1 MKRLCAFFLM
11 FSLCLLQA
19 FAESDNQFCLVTN
32 ASQLHVGDEVVI
44 VSRDYCAAISKYEA
58 SPYIKSCHVDVLQN
72 GVAVEVNNDSVA
84 VFVMEKSGSSWSF
97 NNEEKGWL
105 WASSRVSYELSF
117 SSDKPK
123 AKSNLAEVMVN
134 ADGNAIIEF
143 GVKNYKY
150 LKYNP
155 KGKFGCY
162 MYDDSQEHVQI
173 YRRVRRMASLT
184 LSEEADNTPA
194 LKEASGCLVES
205 VCLERTFVADGGFY
219 SLCLPFSLNYDDL
232 SQSLPGVAVMR
243 LARALS
249 KEAGKVEFSFS
260 RVREIIAGEPYIIKV
275 EGGDIIDPVFF
286 NREIEASEPKVV
298 TVSVNDNSYDFKGTF
313 SPKNLPANGITRFIS
328 SDGTRLVTPNGEGSL
343 KAMRAYFV
351 LPDVKFSTGLAGS
364 AAQKVYSVS
373 VETSIDA
380 PTVTVKPTDAYDL
393 SGRKTSSRSKGI
405 IIVDGKKIL
414 NKQ

>member
-32 ASQLHVGDEVVI
+32 VSQLHVGDEVVI

-72 GVAVEVNNDSVA
+72 GAAVEVNNDSVA

-97 NNEEKGWL
+97 KNEEKGWL

-150 LKYNP
+150 LKYNL

-162 MYDDSQEHVQI
+162 LYDDSQEHVQI
-173 YRRVRRMASLT
+173 YRRVRHMASLT
-184 LSEEADNTPA
+184 LSEDADNMQA
-194 LKEASGCLVES
+194 MKEAYGCQVES

-219 SLCLPFSLNYDDL
+219 SLCLPFSLNSDEL
-232 SQSLPGVAVMR
+232 RQWLPGVAVMR
-243 LARALS
+243 LMRAIS
-249 KEAGKVEFSFS
+249 KEADKVEFSFS
-260 RVREIIAGEPYIIKV
+260 RVREIIAGKPYLIKV
-275 EGGDIIDPVFF
+275 EGDDITDPVFF
-286 NREIEASEPKVV
+286 NREIEVAEPAVLKVY
-298 TVSVNDNSYDFKGTF
+298 VNDDCYSFKGTF
-313 SPKNLPANGITRFIS
+313 SPVLLKANGITRFVS
-328 SDGTRLVTPNGEGSL
+328 SDGTRLVTPNSEGSL

-351 LPDVKFSTGLAGS
+351 LPDVKPSTGLAGA
-364 AAQKVYSVS
+364 AAQNVYSVNVELS
-373 VETSIDA
+373 VDA
-380 PTVTVKPTDAYDL
+380 PTVTVKPTDVYDL
-393 SGRKTSSRSKGI
+393 SGRKTSLHSKGI
-405 IIVDGKKIL
+405 VIMDGKKIL
-414 NKQ
+414 KKQ

>member
-44 VSRDYCAAISKYEA
+44 VSRNHCAAISKYEA
-58 SPYIKSCHVDVLQN
+58 STYIKSCHVDVLQN
-72 GVAVEVNNDSVA
+72 GAAVEVNNDSVA

-97 NNEEKGWL
+97 KNEEKGWL
-105 WASSRVSYELSF
+105 WASARVSYELSF

-123 AKSNLAEVMVN
+123 AKSNMAEVMVT

-173 YRRVRRMASLT
+173 FRRVRRMASLT

-243 LARALS
+243 LARVLS
-249 KEAGKVEFSFS
+249 KEADKVEFSFS
-260 RVREIIAGEPYIIKV
+260 RVREIIAGEPYLIKV
-275 EGGDIIDPVFF
+275 EGDDITDPVFL
-286 NREIEASEPKVV
+286 NCEIEAAEPKVV

-313 SPKNLPANGITRFIS
+313 SPKNLPANGITRFVS

-380 PTVTVKPTDAYDL
+380 PTVTVKPTDVYDL
-393 SGRKTSSRSKGI
+393 SGRKTSLRSKGI

>member
-1 MKRLCAFFLM
+1 MKRLYAFFLM

-19 FAESDNQFCLVTN
+19 FAESDNRFCLVTN

-44 VSRDYCAAISKYEA
+44 VSRNHCAAISKYEA

-72 GVAVEVNNDSVA
+72 GAAVEVNNDSVA

-97 NNEEKGWL
+97 KNEDKGWL
-105 WASSRVSYELSF
+105 WASARVSYELSF
-117 SSDKPK
+117 SSNKPK
-123 AKSNLAEVMVN
+123 AKSNMAEIMVN

-143 GVKNYKY
+143 GVKTYKY

-219 SLCLPFSLNYDDL
+219 SLCLPFSLNSDDL
-232 SQSLPGVAVMR
+232 SRSLPCVAVMR

-249 KEAGKVEFSFS
+249 KEADKVEFSFS

-275 EGGDIIDPVFF
+275 EDGDIIDPVFF
-286 NREIEASEPKVV
+286 NREIETAEPKVV

-313 SPKNLPANGITRFIS
+313 SPKNLPANGITRFVS

-380 PTVTVKPTDAYDL
+380 PTITSDSTVAYDL
-393 SGRKTSSRSKGI
+393 SGRKTSLRSKGI
-405 IIVDGKKIL
+405 IIVDGKKVL

>member
-1 MKRLCAFFLM
+1 MKRLYAFFLM

-44 VSRDYCAAISKYEA
+44 VSRNHCAAISKYEA
-58 SPYIKSCHVDVLQN
+58 SPYIKSCHVDVLLN
-72 GVAVEVNNDSVA
+72 GAAVGVNNDSVA

-97 NNEEKGWL
+97 KNEEKGWL

-123 AKSNLAEVMVN
+123 AKSNMAEVMVN

-219 SLCLPFSLNYDDL
+219 SLCLPFSLNSDDL
-232 SQSLPGVAVMR
+232 SRSLPGVAVMR

-249 KEAGKVEFSFS
+249 KEADKVEFSFS

-275 EGGDIIDPVFF
+275 EGGDIMDPVFL
-286 NREIEASEPKVV
+286 NREIEAAEPKVV

-328 SDGTRLVTPNGEGSL
+328 SDGTRLVTPNSEGSL

-364 AAQKVYSVS
+364 AAQNVYSVS

-380 PTVTVKPTDAYDL
+380 PTITSDSTVAYDL
-393 SGRKTSSRSKGI
+393 SGRKTSLRSKGI

>member
-1 MKRLCAFFLM
+1 MKRLYAFFLM
-11 FSLCLLQA
+11 FSLCFLHA
-19 FAESDNQFCLVTN
+19 FAESDNQFSLVTSV
-32 ASQLHVGDEVVI
+32 SQLHVGDEVVI
-44 VSRDYCAAISKYEA
+44 VSRNHCAAISKYEA
-58 SPYIKSCHVDVLQN
+58 SPYIKSCHIDVLQN
-72 GVAVEVNNDSVA
+72 GAAVEVNNDSVA

-97 NNEEKGWL
+97 KNEVKGWL
-105 WASSRVSYELSF
+105 WASARVSYELSF

-123 AKSNLAEVMVN
+123 AKSNMAEIMVN

-184 LSEEADNTPA
+184 LSEDADNTPA

-219 SLCLPFSLNYDDL
+219 SLCLPFSLNSDAL

-243 LARALS
+243 LMRAIS
-249 KEAGKVEFSFS
+249 KEADKVEFSFS
-260 RVREIIAGEPYIIKV
+260 RVREIIAGEPYLIKV
-275 EGGDIIDPVFF
+275 EGDDITDPVFL
-286 NREIEASEPKVV
+286 NCEIEAAEPKVV
-298 TVSVNDNSYDFKGTF
+298 TVSVNDDSYDFKGTF
-313 SPKNLPANGITRFIS
+313 SPKTLPANGITRFIS

-373 VETSIDA
+373 VETSIGA
-380 PTVTVKPTDAYDL
+380 PTITSDPTVAYDL

>member
-1 MKRLCAFFLM
+1 MKRLYALFLM

-19 FAESDNQFCLVTN
+19 FAESDNQFCLVTSV
-32 ASQLHVGDEVVI
+32 SQLHVGDEVVI
-44 VSRDYCAAISKYEA
+44 VSRNHCAAISKYEA
-58 SPYIKSCHVDVLQN
+58 SPYIKSCHIDVLQN
-72 GVAVEVNNDSVA
+72 GAAVEVNNDSVA

-97 NNEEKGWL
+97 KNEEKGWL
-105 WASSRVSYELSF
+105 WASTRVSYELSF
-117 SSDKPK
+117 CSDKPN
-123 AKSNLAEVMVN
+123 AKSNMAEIMVN

-219 SLCLPFSLNYDDL
+219 SLCLPFSLNYDAL

-243 LARALS
+243 LVRAIS
-249 KEAGKVEFSFS
+249 KEADKVEFSFS
-260 RVREIIAGEPYIIKV
+260 RVREIIAGEPYLIKV
-275 EGGDIIDPVFF
+275 EGDDITDPVFL
-286 NREIEASEPKVV
+286 NCEIEAAEPKVV
-298 TVSVNDNSYDFKGTF
+298 TVSVNDDSYDFKGTF
-313 SPKNLPANGITRFIS
+313 SPKTLPANGITRFVS
-328 SDGTRLVTPNGEGSL
+328 SDGTRLVTPNGEGCL

-364 AAQKVYSVS
+364 AAQNVYSVS

-380 PTVTVKPTDAYDL
+380 PTITSKPTVAYDL
-393 SGRKTSSRSKGI
+393 SGRKATSRSKGI

>member
-1 MKRLCAFFLM
+1 MKRLYALFLM
-11 FSLCLLQA
+11 FSLCFLHA

-32 ASQLHVGDEVVI
+32 VSQLHVGDEVVI
-44 VSRDYCAAISKYEA
+44 VSRNHCAAISKYEA
-58 SPYIKSCHVDVLQN
+58 SSYIKSCHVDVLQN
-72 GVAVEVNNDSVA
+72 GAAVEVNNDSVA

-97 NNEEKGWL
+97 KNEEKGWL
-105 WASSRVSYELSF
+105 WASARVSYELSF
-117 SSDKPK
+117 SSDNPK
-123 AKSNLAEVMVN
+123 AKSNMAEIMVN

-162 MYDDSQEHVQI
+162 MYDDSQEHIQI
-173 YRRVRRMASLT
+173 YRRVRRMASLP

-219 SLCLPFSLNYDDL
+219 SLCLPFSLNSDAL

-243 LARALS
+243 LMRAIS
-249 KEAGKVEFSFS
+249 KEADKVEFSFS

-286 NREIEASEPKVV
+286 NREIEAAEPKVV
-298 TVSVNDNSYDFKGTF
+298 TVSVNDDSYDFKGTF
-313 SPKNLPANGITRFIS
+313 SPKTLPANGITRFIS
-328 SDGTRLVTPNGEGSL
+328 SDGTRLVTPNGEGCL

-380 PTVTVKPTDAYDL
+380 PTITSDPTVAYDL

>member
-1 MKRLCAFFLM
+1 MKRLYAFFLM

-19 FAESDNQFCLVTN
+19 FAESSNQFCLVTN

-44 VSRDYCAAISKYEA
+44 VSRNHCAAISKYEA

-72 GVAVEVNNDSVA
+72 GAAVEVNNDSVA

-97 NNEEKGWL
+97 KNEEKGWL

-117 SSDKPK
+117 SSDNPK
-123 AKSNLAEVMVN
+123 AKSNKAEVMVN

-143 GVKNYKY
+143 GVKTYKY

-184 LSEEADNTPA
+184 LSEDADNTPA

-219 SLCLPFSLNYDDL
+219 SLCLPFSLNSDDL
-232 SQSLPGVAVMR
+232 SRSLPGVAVMR

-249 KEAGKVEFSFS
+249 KEADKVEFSFS

-286 NREIEASEPKVV
+286 NREIEAAEPKVV

-328 SDGTRLVTPNGEGSL
+328 SDGTRLVTPNSEGSL

>member
-1 MKRLCAFFLM
+1 MKRLYAFFLM

-19 FAESDNQFCLVTN
+19 FAESDNQFCLVTSV
-32 ASQLHVGDEVVI
+32 SQLHVGDEVVI
-44 VSRDYCAAISKYEA
+44 VSRNHGAAISKYEA

-72 GVAVEVNNDSVA
+72 GAAVEVNNDSVA
-84 VFVMEKSGSSWSF
+84 VFVMEKNGSSWSF
-97 NNEEKGWL
+97 KNEDKGWL

-123 AKSNLAEVMVN
+123 AKSNMAEVMVN

-184 LSEEADNTPA
+184 LSEDADNMPT

-219 SLCLPFSLNYDDL
+219 SLCLPFSLNSDEL
-232 SQSLPGVAVMR
+232 RESLPGVAVMR
-243 LARALS
+243 LVRVIS
-249 KEAGKVEFSFS
+249 KESDKVEFSFS

-275 EGGDIIDPVFF
+275 EGDDITDPVFL
-286 NREIEASEPKVV
+286 NREIEAAEPKVV
-298 TVSVNDNSYDFKGTF
+298 TVSVNDDSYDFKGIF
-313 SPKNLPANGITRFIS
+313 SPKTLPANGITRFVS
-328 SDGTRLVTPNGEGSL
+328 SDGTRLVTPNREGSL

-364 AAQKVYSVS
+364 AAQNVYSVS

-380 PTVTVKPTDAYDL
+380 PTITSKPTVAYDL

>member
-1 MKRLCAFFLM
+1 M
-11 FSLCLLQA
+11 FSLCFLHA

-32 ASQLHVGDEVVI
+32 VSQLHVGDEVVI

-58 SPYIKSCHVDVLQN
+58 SSYIKSCHVDVLQN
-72 GVAVEVNNDSVA
+72 GAAVEVNNDSVA
-84 VFVMEKSGSSWSF
+84 VFVMEKSGSLWSF
-97 NNEEKGWL
+97 KNEEKGWL
-105 WASSRVSYELSF
+105 WASARVSYELSF
-117 SSDKPK
+117 NSDKPK

-232 SQSLPGVAVMR
+232 SRSLPGVAVMR

-249 KEAGKVEFSFS
+249 KEADKVEFSFS

-286 NREIEASEPKVV
+286 NREIEAAEPKVV
-298 TVSVNDNSYDFKGTF
+298 TVSVNDDSYDFKGTL
-313 SPKNLPANGITRFIS
+313 SPKTLPANGITRFIS

-380 PTVTVKPTDAYDL
+380 PAITSDPTVAYDL

>member
-1 MKRLCAFFLM
+1 MKRLYALFLM

-19 FAESDNQFCLVTN
+19 FAESDNQFSLVTSV
-32 ASQLHVGDEVVI
+32 SQLHVGDEVVI
-44 VSRDYCAAISKYEA
+44 VSRNHCAAISKYEA
-58 SPYIKSCHVDVLQN
+58 SSYIKSCHVDVLQN
-72 GVAVEVNNDSVA
+72 GAAVEVNNDSVA
-84 VFVMEKSGSSWSF
+84 VFVMEKSGSLWSF
-97 NNEEKGWL
+97 KNEEKGWL

-117 SSDKPK
+117 SSDKPN
-123 AKSNLAEVMVN
+123 AKSNMAEIMVN

-143 GVKNYKY
+143 GVKIYKY

-162 MYDDSQEHVQI
+162 MYDDSQEHIQI

-184 LSEEADNTPA
+184 LSEDADNTPA

-232 SQSLPGVAVMR
+232 SRSLPGVAVMR

-249 KEAGKVEFSFS
+249 KEADKVEFSFS

-286 NREIEASEPKVV
+286 NREIEAAEPKVV
-298 TVSVNDNSYDFKGTF
+298 TVSVNDDSYDFKGTF
-313 SPKNLPANGITRFIS
+313 SPKTLPANGITRFIS

-351 LPDVKFSTGLAGS
+351 LPDVKISTGLAGS

-380 PTVTVKPTDAYDL
+380 PTVTVKPTDVYDL
-393 SGRKTSSRSKGI
+393 SGRKTSLRSKGI

>member
-1 MKRLCAFFLM
+1 MKRLYAFFLM

-19 FAESDNQFCLVTN
+19 FAESDNQFCLVTSV
-32 ASQLHVGDEVVI
+32 SQLHVGDEVVI
-44 VSRDYCAAISKYEA
+44 VSRNHCASISKYEA

-72 GVAVEVNNDSVA
+72 GAAVEVNNDSVA
-84 VFVMEKSGSSWSF
+84 VFVMEKNGSSWSF
-97 NNEEKGWL
+97 KNEDKGWL

-123 AKSNLAEVMVN
+123 AKSNMAEVMVN

-184 LSEEADNTPA
+184 LSEDADNMPT

-219 SLCLPFSLNYDDL
+219 SLCLPFCLNSDEL
-232 SQSLPGVAVMR
+232 RESLPGVAVMR
-243 LARALS
+243 LVRAIS
-249 KEAGKVEFSFS
+249 KETDKVEFSFS

-275 EGGDIIDPVFF
+275 EGDDITDPVFL
-286 NREIEASEPKVV
+286 NREIEATEPKVV
-298 TVSVNDNSYDFKGTF
+298 TVSVNDDSYDFKGIF
-313 SPKNLPANGITRFIS
+313 SPKTLPANGITRFVS
-328 SDGTRLVTPNGEGSL
+328 SDGTRLVTPNSEGSL

-351 LPDVKFSTGLAGS
+351 LPDVKPSTGLAGS
-364 AAQKVYSVS
+364 AAQNVYSVS

-380 PTVTVKPTDAYDL
+380 PTITSNPTVAYDL
-393 SGRKTSSRSKGI
+393 SGRKTSLRSKGI

>member
-19 FAESDNQFCLVTN
+19 FAESDNQFCLVTSV
-32 ASQLHVGDEVVI
+32 SQLHVGDEVVI
-44 VSRDYCAAISKYEA
+44 VSRNHCAAISKYEA

-72 GVAVEVNNDSVA
+72 GAAVEVNNDSVA

-97 NNEEKGWL
+97 KNEDKGWL
-105 WASSRVSYELSF
+105 WASARVSYELSF

-143 GVKNYKY
+143 GVKTYKY

-219 SLCLPFSLNYDDL
+219 SLCLPFSLNSDDL
-232 SQSLPGVAVMR
+232 SRSLPGVAVMR

-249 KEAGKVEFSFS
+249 KEADKVEFSFS

-275 EGGDIIDPVFF
+275 EDGDIIDPVFF
-286 NREIEASEPKVV
+286 NREIEAAEPKVV

-313 SPKNLPANGITRFIS
+313 SPKNLPANGITRFVS

-364 AAQKVYSVS
+364 AAQNVYSVS

-380 PTVTVKPTDAYDL
+380 PTITSDSIVAYDL
-393 SGRKTSSRSKGI
+393 SGRKTSLRSKGI

>member
-162 MYDDSQEHVQI
+162 LYDDSQEHVQI

-184 LSEEADNTPA
+184 LSEDADNTPA

-205 VCLERTFVADGGFY
+205 VRLERTFVADGGFY
-219 SLCLPFSLNYDDL
+219 SLCLPFSLNSDDL

-243 LARALS
+243 LVRAIS
-249 KEAGKVEFSFS
+249 KESDKVEFSFS

-275 EGGDIIDPVFF
+275 EGGDIIDPVFL
-286 NREIEASEPKVV
+286 NREIEAAEPKVV
-298 TVSVNDNSYDFKGTF
+298 TVNVNDNSYDFKGTF
-313 SPKNLPANGITRFIS
+313 SPKTLPANGITRFIS

-364 AAQKVYSVS
+364 AAQNVYSVS

-380 PTVTVKPTDAYDL
+380 PTITSNPTVAYDL
-393 SGRKTSSRSKGI
+393 SGRKTSLRSKGI

>member
-1 MKRLCAFFLM
+1 MKRLYAFFLM

-44 VSRDYCAAISKYEA
+44 VSRNHCAAISKYEA

-72 GVAVEVNNDSVA
+72 GAAVEVNNDSVA

-97 NNEEKGWL
+97 KNEDKGWL
-105 WASSRVSYELSF
+105 WASARVSYELSF

-123 AKSNLAEVMVN
+123 AKSNMAEIMVN

-219 SLCLPFSLNYDDL
+219 SLCLPFSLNSDDL

>member
-1 MKRLCAFFLM
+1 MKRLYALFLM

-44 VSRDYCAAISKYEA
+44 VSRNHCAAISKYEA

-72 GVAVEVNNDSVA
+72 GAAVEVNNDSVA

-97 NNEEKGWL
+97 KNEEKGWL

-123 AKSNLAEVMVN
+123 AKSNMAEVMVT

-143 GVKNYKY
+143 GVKIYKY

-162 MYDDSQEHVQI
+162 LYDDSQEHVQI

-184 LSEEADNTPA
+184 LSEETDNTPA

-219 SLCLPFSLNYDDL
+219 SLCLPFSLNSDAL

-243 LARALS
+243 LVRAIS
-249 KEAGKVEFSFS
+249 KEADKVEFSFS

-275 EGGDIIDPVFF
+275 EGGDIIDPVFS
-286 NREIEASEPKVV
+286 NREIEAAEPKVV

-313 SPKNLPANGITRFIS
+313 SPKTLPANGITRFIS

-364 AAQKVYSVS
+364 AAQNVYSVS

-380 PTVTVKPTDAYDL
+380 PTVTVKPTVAYDL
-393 SGRKTSSRSKGI
+393 SGRKTSLRSKGI

>member
-1 MKRLCAFFLM
+1 MKRLYALFLM

-19 FAESDNQFCLVTN
+19 FAESDNQFSLVTN
-32 ASQLHVGDEVVI
+32 VSQLHVGDEVVI
-44 VSRDYCAAISKYEA
+44 VSRNHCAAISKYEA
-58 SPYIKSCHVDVLQN
+58 SSYIKSCHVDVLQN
-72 GVAVEVNNDSVA
+72 GAAVEVNNDSVA

-97 NNEEKGWL
+97 KNEEKGWL

-123 AKSNLAEVMVN
+123 AKSNMAEIMVN

-162 MYDDSQEHVQI
+162 LYDDSQEHIQI
-173 YRRVRRMASLT
+173 FRRVRRMASLT

-219 SLCLPFSLNYDDL
+219 SLCLPFSINSDDL
-232 SQSLPGVAVMR
+232 SRSLPGVAVMR
-243 LARALS
+243 LARAIS
-249 KEAGKVEFSFS
+249 KEADKVEFSFS

-275 EGGDIIDPVFF
+275 EGGDIIDPVFL
-286 NREIEASEPKVV
+286 NREIEAAEPKVV
-298 TVSVNDNSYDFKGTF
+298 TVSVNDDSYDFKGTF
-313 SPKNLPANGITRFIS
+313 SPKTLPANGITRFIS

-380 PTVTVKPTDAYDL
+380 PTVTVKPTDVYDL
-393 SGRKTSSRSKGI
+393 SGRKTSLRSKGI

>member
-1 MKRLCAFFLM
+1 MKRLYALFLM

-32 ASQLHVGDEVVI
+32 VSQLHVGDEVVI
-44 VSRDYCAAISKYEA
+44 VSRNHCAAISKYEA
-58 SPYIKSCHVDVLQN
+58 SSYIKSCHVDVLQN
-72 GVAVEVNNDSVA
+72 GAAVEVNNDSVA
-84 VFVMEKSGSSWSF
+84 VFVMEKSGSLWSF
-97 NNEEKGWL
+97 KNEEKGWL

-117 SSDKPK
+117 SSDKPN
-123 AKSNLAEVMVN
+123 AKSNMAEIMVN

-162 MYDDSQEHVQI
+162 LYDDSQEHVQI

-219 SLCLPFSLNYDDL
+219 SLCLPFCLNYDDL
-232 SQSLPGVAVMR
+232 SQSLPGVAFMR
-243 LARALS
+243 LARAIS
-249 KEAGKVEFSFS
+249 KEADKVEFSFS

-275 EGGDIIDPVFF
+275 EGGDIIDPVFL
-286 NREIEASEPKVV
+286 NREIEAAEPKVV
-298 TVSVNDNSYDFKGTF
+298 TVSVNDDSYDFKGTF
-313 SPKNLPANGITRFIS
+313 SPKTLPANGITRFIS

-380 PTVTVKPTDAYDL
+380 PTVTVKPTDVYDL
-393 SGRKTSSRSKGI
+393 SGRKTSLRSKGI

>member
-1 MKRLCAFFLM
+1 MKRLYALFLM
-11 FSLCLLQA
+11 FSLFLLQA
-19 FAESDNQFCLVTN
+19 FAESDNQFCLVTSV
-32 ASQLHVGDEVVI
+32 SQLHVGDEVVI

-72 GVAVEVNNDSVA
+72 NDSVA
-84 VFVMEKSGSSWSF
+84 VFVMEKSGTSWSF
-97 NNEEKGWL
+97 KNEEKGWL
-105 WASSRVSYELSF
+105 WASARVSYELSF

-123 AKSNLAEVMVN
+123 AKSNMAEVMVN

-143 GVKNYKY
+143 GVKTYKY

-173 YRRVRRMASLT
+173 YRRVRHMASLT
-184 LSEEADNTPA
+184 LSEDADNMQA
-194 LKEASGCLVES
+194 MKEAYGCQVES

-219 SLCLPFSLNYDDL
+219 SLCLPFSLNSDEL
-232 SQSLPGVAVMR
+232 RQWLPGVAVMR
-243 LARALS
+243 LMRAIS
-249 KEAGKVEFSFS
+249 KEADKVEFSFS

-286 NREIEASEPKVV
+286 NREIEAAEPKVV
-298 TVSVNDNSYDFKGTF
+298 IVSVNDNSYDFKGTF

-364 AAQKVYSVS
+364 AAQNVYSVS

-380 PTVTVKPTDAYDL
+380 PTITSNPTVAYDL
-393 SGRKTSSRSKGI
+393 SGRKTSLRSKGI

>member
-1 MKRLCAFFLM
+1 M

-44 VSRDYCAAISKYEA
+44 VSRNHCAAISKYEA

-72 GVAVEVNNDSVA
+72 GAAVEVNNDSVA

-97 NNEEKGWL
+97 KNEDKGWL
-105 WASSRVSYELSF
+105 WASARVSYELSF

-123 AKSNLAEVMVN
+123 AKSNMAEIMVN

>member
-1 MKRLCAFFLM
+1 MKRLYAFFLM

-19 FAESDNQFCLVTN
+19 FAESDNQFCLVTSV
-32 ASQLHVGDEVVI
+32 SQLHVGDEVVI

-72 GVAVEVNNDSVA
+72 GAVVEVNNDSVA

-97 NNEEKGWL
+97 KNEEKGWL

-117 SSDKPK
+117 SSDNPK
-123 AKSNLAEVMVN
+123 AKSNMAEVMVN

-162 MYDDSQEHVQI
+162 LYDDSQEHIQI

-184 LSEEADNTPA
+184 LSEDADNTPA

-243 LARALS
+243 LARAIS
-249 KEAGKVEFSFS
+249 KEADKVEFSFS
-260 RVREIIAGEPYIIKV
+260 RVREIIAGEPYLIKV

-286 NREIEASEPKVV
+286 NREIEAAEPKVV
-298 TVSVNDNSYDFKGTF
+298 TVSVNDDSYDFKGTF
-313 SPKNLPANGITRFIS
+313 SPKTLPANGITRFVS
-328 SDGTRLVTPNGEGSL
+328 SDGTRLVTPNGEGQL

-373 VETSIDA
+373 VETSIGA
-380 PTVTVKPTDAYDL
+380 PTITSDPTVAYDL

>member
-1 MKRLCAFFLM
+1 M
-11 FSLCLLQA
+11 FSLCFLHA
-19 FAESDNQFCLVTN
+19 FAESDNQFSLVTSV
-32 ASQLHVGDEVVI
+32 SQLHVGDEVVI
-44 VSRDYCAAISKYEA
+44 VSRNHCAAISKYEA

-72 GVAVEVNNDSVA
+72 GAAVEVNNDSVA
-84 VFVMEKSGSSWSF
+84 VFVVEQGGSSWSF
-97 NNEEKGWL
+97 KNEEKGWL
-105 WASSRVSYELSF
+105 WASTRVSYELSF

-123 AKSNLAEVMVN
+123 AKSNMAEVMVN

-150 LKYNP
+150 LKYNL

-162 MYDDSQEHVQI
+162 LYDDSQEHVQI

-184 LSEEADNTPA
+184 LSEDADNMPT

-219 SLCLPFSLNYDDL
+219 SLCLPFSLNSDDL
-232 SQSLPGVAVMR
+232 RESLPGVAVMR
-243 LARALS
+243 LVRVIS
-249 KEAGKVEFSFS
+249 KESDKVEFSFS

-275 EGGDIIDPVFF
+275 EGGDIIDPVFL
-286 NREIEASEPKVV
+286 NREIEAAEPKVV
-298 TVSVNDNSYDFKGTF
+298 TVSVNDDSYDFKGIF
-313 SPKNLPANGITRFIS
+313 SPKTLPANGITRFVS
-328 SDGTRLVTPNGEGSL
+328 SDGTRLVTPNREGSL

-351 LPDVKFSTGLAGS
+351 LPDVNFSTGLAGS
-364 AAQKVYSVS
+364 AAQNVYSVS

-380 PTVTVKPTDAYDL
+380 PTITSKPTVAYDL
-393 SGRKTSSRSKGI
+393 SGRKATSRSKGI

>member
-1 MKRLCAFFLM
+1 MKRLYALFLM
-11 FSLCLLQA
+11 FSLCFLHA

-44 VSRDYCAAISKYEA
+44 VSRNHCAAISKYEA
-58 SPYIKSCHVDVLQN
+58 SSYIKSCHVDVLQN
-72 GVAVEVNNDSVA
+72 GAAVEVNNDSVA
-84 VFVMEKSGSSWSF
+84 VFVMEKSGSLWSF
-97 NNEEKGWL
+97 KNEEKGWL
-105 WASSRVSYELSF
+105 WASARVSYELSF

-123 AKSNLAEVMVN
+123 AKSNMAEIMVN

-162 MYDDSQEHVQI
+162 LYDDSQEHIQI

-184 LSEEADNTPA
+184 LSEDADNTPA

-232 SQSLPGVAVMR
+232 SRSLPGVAVMR

-249 KEAGKVEFSFS
+249 KEADKVEFSFS

-286 NREIEASEPKVV
+286 NREIEAAEPKVV
-298 TVSVNDNSYDFKGTF
+298 TVSVNDDSYDFKGTF
-313 SPKNLPANGITRFIS
+313 SPKTLPANGITRFIS

-380 PTVTVKPTDAYDL
+380 PTITSNPTVAYDL

>member
-1 MKRLCAFFLM
+1 MKRLYAFFLM

-19 FAESDNQFCLVTN
+19 FAESSNQFCLVTN

-44 VSRDYCAAISKYEA
+44 VSRNHCAAISKYEA

-72 GVAVEVNNDSVA
+72 GAAVEVNNDSVA

-97 NNEEKGWL
+97 KNEEKGWL

-117 SSDKPK
+117 CSDNSK
-123 AKSNLAEVMVN
+123 AKSNKAEVMVN

-143 GVKNYKY
+143 GVKTYKY

-173 YRRVRRMASLT
+173 YRRVRRMALLT

-219 SLCLPFSLNYDDL
+219 SLCLPFSLNSDAL
-232 SQSLPGVAVMR
+232 SRSLPGVAVMR
-243 LARALS
+243 LMRAIS
-249 KEAGKVEFSFS
+249 KEADKVEFSFS

-286 NREIEASEPKVV
+286 NREIEAAEPKVV

-313 SPKNLPANGITRFIS
+313 SPKTLPANGITRFIS

-364 AAQKVYSVS
+364 AAQNVYSVS

-380 PTVTVKPTDAYDL
+380 PTITSDSTVAYDL
-393 SGRKTSSRSKGI
+393 SGRKTSLRSKGI

>member
-1 MKRLCAFFLM
+1 MKRLYAFFLM
-11 FSLCLLQA
+11 FSLCFLHA
-19 FAESDNQFCLVTN
+19 FAESDNQFSLVTSV
-32 ASQLHVGDEVVI
+32 SQLHVGDEVVI
-44 VSRDYCAAISKYEA
+44 VSRNHCAAISKYEA

-72 GVAVEVNNDSVA
+72 GAAVEVNNDSVA

-97 NNEEKGWL
+97 KNEVKGWL
-105 WASSRVSYELSF
+105 WASTRVSYELSF

-123 AKSNLAEVMVN
+123 AKSNMAEIMVN

-219 SLCLPFSLNYDDL
+219 SLCLPFSLNYDAL

-243 LARALS
+243 LARAIS
-249 KEAGKVEFSFS
+249 KETDKVEFSFS
-260 RVREIIAGEPYIIKV
+260 RVREIIAGEPYLIKV
-275 EGGDIIDPVFF
+275 EGDDITDPVFL
-286 NREIEASEPKVV
+286 NCEIEAAEPKVV
-298 TVSVNDNSYDFKGTF
+298 TVSVNDDSYDFKGTF
-313 SPKNLPANGITRFIS
+313 SPKTLPANGITRFIS
-328 SDGTRLVTPNGEGSL
+328 SDGTRLVTPNSEGSL

-373 VETSIDA
+373 VETSIGA
-380 PTVTVKPTDAYDL
+380 PTITSDPTVAYDL

>member
-1 MKRLCAFFLM
+1 MKRLYAFFLM

-44 VSRDYCAAISKYEA
+44 VSRNHCIAISKYEA

-72 GVAVEVNNDSVA
+72 GAAVEVNNDSVA

-97 NNEEKGWL
+97 KNEDKGWL
-105 WASSRVSYELSF
+105 WASARVSYELSF
-117 SSDKPK
+117 SSDNPK
-123 AKSNLAEVMVN
+123 AKSNKAEVMVN

-143 GVKNYKY
+143 GVKTYKY

-162 MYDDSQEHVQI
+162 LYDDSQEHVQI

-205 VCLERTFVADGGFY
+205 VCLKRTFVADGGFY
-219 SLCLPFSLNYDDL
+219 SLCLPFSLNSDDL

-243 LARALS
+243 LMRALS
-249 KEAGKVEFSFS
+249 KEADKVEFSFS

-286 NREIEASEPKVV
+286 NREIEAAEPKVV

-351 LPDVKFSTGLAGS
+351 LPDVKFSTGFAGS
-364 AAQKVYSVS
+364 AAQNVYSVS

-380 PTVTVKPTDAYDL
+380 PTITSDSTVAYDL

-405 IIVDGKKIL
+405 IIVDGKKVL

>member
-1 MKRLCAFFLM
+1 MKRLCALFLM

-44 VSRDYCAAISKYEA
+44 VSRNHCAAISKYEA

-72 GVAVEVNNDSVA
+72 GAVVEVNNDSVA

-97 NNEEKGWL
+97 KNEEKGWL

-117 SSDKPK
+117 SSDNPK
-123 AKSNLAEVMVN
+123 AKSNMAEVMVN

-162 MYDDSQEHVQI
+162 LYDDSQEHIQI

-184 LSEEADNTPA
+184 LSEDADNTPA

-243 LARALS
+243 LARAIS
-249 KEAGKVEFSFS
+249 KEADKVEFSFS

-286 NREIEASEPKVV
+286 NREIEAAEPKVV
-298 TVSVNDNSYDFKGTF
+298 TVSVNDDSYDFKGTF
-313 SPKNLPANGITRFIS
+313 SPKTLPANGITRFVS
-328 SDGTRLVTPNGEGSL
+328 SDGTRLVTPNGEGQL

-373 VETSIDA
+373 VETSIGA
-380 PTVTVKPTDAYDL
+380 PTITSDPTVAYDL

>member
-1 MKRLCAFFLM
+1 MKRLYAFFLM

-19 FAESDNQFCLVTN
+19 FAESDNRFCLVTSV
-32 ASQLHVGDEVVI
+32 SQLHVGDEVVI
-44 VSRDYCAAISKYEA
+44 VSRNHCAAISKYEA

-72 GVAVEVNNDSVA
+72 GAAVEVNNDSVA

-105 WASSRVSYELSF
+105 WASARVSYELSF

-123 AKSNLAEVMVN
+123 AKSNMAEVMVN

-143 GVKNYKY
+143 GVKTYKY

-173 YRRVRRMASLT
+173 YRRVRHMASLT
-184 LSEEADNTPA
+184 LSEDADNMQA
-194 LKEASGCLVES
+194 MKEAYGCQVES

-219 SLCLPFSLNYDDL
+219 SLCLPFSLNSDEL
-232 SQSLPGVAVMR
+232 RQWLPGVAVMR
-243 LARALS
+243 LMRAIS
-249 KEAGKVEFSFS
+249 KEADKVEFSFS

-286 NREIEASEPKVV
+286 NREIEAAEPKVV
-298 TVSVNDNSYDFKGTF
+298 IVSVNDNSYDFKGTF

-364 AAQKVYSVS
+364 AAQNVYSVS

-380 PTVTVKPTDAYDL
+380 PTITSNPTVAYDL
-393 SGRKTSSRSKGI
+393 SGRKTSLRSKGI

>member
-1 MKRLCAFFLM
+1 MKRLYALFLM
-11 FSLCLLQA
+11 FSLCFLHA

-32 ASQLHVGDEVVI
+32 VSQLHVGDEVVI
-44 VSRDYCAAISKYEA
+44 VSRNHCAAISKYEA
-58 SPYIKSCHVDVLQN
+58 SSYIKSCHVDVLQN
-72 GVAVEVNNDSVA
+72 GAAVEVNNDSVA

-97 NNEEKGWL
+97 KNEEKGWL
-105 WASSRVSYELSF
+105 WASARVSYELSF
-117 SSDKPK
+117 SSDNPK
-123 AKSNLAEVMVN
+123 AKSNMAEIMVN

-162 MYDDSQEHVQI
+162 MYDDSQEHIQI

-219 SLCLPFSLNYDDL
+219 SLCLPFSLNSDAL

-243 LARALS
+243 LMRAIS
-249 KEAGKVEFSFS
+249 KEADKVEFSFS

-286 NREIEASEPKVV
+286 NREIEAAEPKVV
-298 TVSVNDNSYDFKGTF
+298 TVSVNDDSYDFKGTF
-313 SPKNLPANGITRFIS
+313 SPKTLPANGITRFIS
-328 SDGTRLVTPNGEGSL
+328 SDGTRLVTPNGEGCL

-380 PTVTVKPTDAYDL
+380 PTITSDPTVAYDL

>member
-1 MKRLCAFFLM
+1 MKRLYAFFLM

-19 FAESDNQFCLVTN
+19 FAESSNQFCLVTN

-44 VSRDYCAAISKYEA
+44 VSRNHCAAISKYEA

-72 GVAVEVNNDSVA
+72 GAAVEVNNDSVA

-97 NNEEKGWL
+97 KNEEKGWL

-117 SSDKPK
+117 SSDNSK
-123 AKSNLAEVMVN
+123 AKSNKAEVMVN

-143 GVKNYKY
+143 GVKTYKY

-173 YRRVRRMASLT
+173 YRRVRRMALLT

-219 SLCLPFSLNYDDL
+219 SLCLPFSLNSDAL
-232 SQSLPGVAVMR
+232 SRSLPGVAVMR
-243 LARALS
+243 LMRAIS
-249 KEAGKVEFSFS
+249 KEADKVEFSFS

-286 NREIEASEPKVV
+286 NREIEAAEPKVV

-313 SPKNLPANGITRFIS
+313 SPKTLPANGITRFIS

-351 LPDVKFSTGLAGS
+351 LPDVNFSTGLAGS
-364 AAQKVYSVS
+364 AAQNVYSVS

-380 PTVTVKPTDAYDL
+380 PTITSDSTVAYDL
-393 SGRKTSSRSKGI
+393 SGRKTSLRSKGI

>member
-1 MKRLCAFFLM
+1 MKRLYALFLM

-32 ASQLHVGDEVVI
+32 VSQLHVGDEVVI
-44 VSRDYCAAISKYEA
+44 VSRNHCAAISKYEA
-58 SPYIKSCHVDVLQN
+58 SSYIKSCHVDVLQN
-72 GVAVEVNNDSVA
+72 GAAVEVNNDSVA

-97 NNEEKGWL
+97 KNEEKGWL

-123 AKSNLAEVMVN
+123 AKSNMAEIMVN

-173 YRRVRRMASLT
+173 YRRVRRIASLT
-184 LSEEADNTPA
+184 LSEEADNTLA

-243 LARALS
+243 LVRAIS
-249 KEAGKVEFSFS
+249 KESDKVEFSFS

-286 NREIEASEPKVV
+286 NREIEAAEPKVV
-298 TVSVNDNSYDFKGTF
+298 TVSVNDDSYDFKGTF
-313 SPKNLPANGITRFIS
+313 YPKTLPANGITRFIS

-380 PTVTVKPTDAYDL
+380 PAITSDPTVAYDL

>member
-1 MKRLCAFFLM
+1 MKRLYALFLM

-19 FAESDNQFCLVTN
+19 FAESDNQFSLVTSV
-32 ASQLHVGDEVVI
+32 SQLHVGDEVVI
-44 VSRDYCAAISKYEA
+44 VSRNHCAAISKYEA
-58 SPYIKSCHVDVLQN
+58 SSYIKSCHVDVLQN
-72 GVAVEVNNDSVA
+72 GAAVEVNNDSVA

-97 NNEEKGWL
+97 KNEEKGWL

-117 SSDKPK
+117 SSDKPN
-123 AKSNLAEVMVN
+123 AKSNMAEIMVN

-162 MYDDSQEHVQI
+162 MYDDSQEHIQI

-184 LSEEADNTPA
+184 LSEDADNTPA

-232 SQSLPGVAVMR
+232 SRSLPGVAVMR

-249 KEAGKVEFSFS
+249 KEADKVEFSFS

-286 NREIEASEPKVV
+286 NREIEAAEPKVV
-298 TVSVNDNSYDFKGTF
+298 TVSVNDDSYDFKGTF
-313 SPKNLPANGITRFIS
+313 SPKTLPANGITRFIS

-380 PTVTVKPTDAYDL
+380 PTITSDPTVAYDL

>member
-1 MKRLCAFFLM
+1 MKRLYALFLM

-32 ASQLHVGDEVVI
+32 VSQLHVGDEVVI
-44 VSRDYCAAISKYEA
+44 VSRNHCAAISKYEA
-58 SPYIKSCHVDVLQN
+58 SSYIKSCHVDVLQN
-72 GVAVEVNNDSVA
+72 GAAVEVNNDSVA
-84 VFVMEKSGSSWSF
+84 VFVMEKSGSLWSF
-97 NNEEKGWL
+97 KNEEKGWL
-105 WASSRVSYELSF
+105 WASARVSYELSF

-173 YRRVRRMASLT
+173 FRRVRRMASLT
-184 LSEEADNTPA
+184 LSEEADNTLA

-232 SQSLPGVAVMR
+232 SRSLPGVAVMR
-243 LARALS
+243 LARAIS
-249 KEAGKVEFSFS
+249 KEADKVEFSFS

-275 EGGDIIDPVFF
+275 EGGDIIDPVFL
-286 NREIEASEPKVV
+286 NREIEAAEPKVV
-298 TVSVNDNSYDFKGTF
+298 TVSVNDDSYDFKGTF
-313 SPKNLPANGITRFIS
+313 SPKTLPANGITRFIS

-380 PTVTVKPTDAYDL
+380 PTVTVKPTDVYDL
-393 SGRKTSSRSKGI
+393 SGRKTSLRSKGI

>member
-1 MKRLCAFFLM
+1 MKRLYAFFLM

-19 FAESDNQFCLVTN
+19 FAESSNQFCLVTN

-72 GVAVEVNNDSVA
+72 GAAVDVNNDSVA

-97 NNEEKGWL
+97 KNEDKGWL
-105 WASSRVSYELSF
+105 WASARVSYELSF

-123 AKSNLAEVMVN
+123 AKSNMAEVMVT

-219 SLCLPFSLNYDDL
+219 SLCLPFSLNSDDL
-232 SQSLPGVAVMR
+232 SRSLPGVAVMR

-249 KEAGKVEFSFS
+249 KEADKVEFSFS

-275 EGGDIIDPVFF
+275 EGGDIIDPVFL
-286 NREIEASEPKVV
+286 NREIEAAEPKVV

-313 SPKNLPANGITRFIS
+313 FRKKN
-328 SDGTRLVTPNGEGSL
+328 D
-343 KAMRAYFV
+343 
-351 LPDVKFSTGLAGS
+351 
-364 AAQKVYSVS
+364 
-373 VETSIDA
+373 
-380 PTVTVKPTDAYDL
+380 
-393 SGRKTSSRSKGI
+393 
-405 IIVDGKKIL
+405 
-414 NKQ
+414 

>member
-11 FSLCLLQA
+11 FSLCFLHA

-32 ASQLHVGDEVVI
+32 VSQLHVGDEVVI

-58 SPYIKSCHVDVLQN
+58 SSYIKSCHVDVLQN
-72 GVAVEVNNDSVA
+72 GAAVEVNNDSVA
-84 VFVMEKSGSSWSF
+84 VFVMEKSGSLWSF
-97 NNEEKGWL
+97 KNEEKGWL
-105 WASSRVSYELSF
+105 WASARVSYELSF
-117 SSDKPK
+117 NSDKPK

-232 SQSLPGVAVMR
+232 SRSLPGVAVMR

-249 KEAGKVEFSFS
+249 KEADKVEFSFS

-286 NREIEASEPKVV
+286 NREIEAAEPKVV
-298 TVSVNDNSYDFKGTF
+298 TVSVNDDSYDFKGTL
-313 SPKNLPANGITRFIS
+313 SPKTLPANGITRFIS

-380 PTVTVKPTDAYDL
+380 PAITSDPTVAYDL

>member
-1 MKRLCAFFLM
+1 MKRLYAFFLM
-11 FSLCLLQA
+11 FSLCFLHA
-19 FAESDNQFCLVTN
+19 FAESDNQFCLVTSV
-32 ASQLHVGDEVVI
+32 SQLHVGDEVVI
-44 VSRDYCAAISKYEA
+44 VSRNHCAAISKYEA
-58 SPYIKSCHVDVLQN
+58 SSYIKSCHVDVLQN
-72 GVAVEVNNDSVA
+72 GAAVEVNNDSVA
-84 VFVMEKSGSSWSF
+84 VFVMEKSGSLWSF
-97 NNEEKGWL
+97 KNEEKGWL

-117 SSDKPK
+117 SSDKPN
-123 AKSNLAEVMVN
+123 AKSNMAEIMVN

-173 YRRVRRMASLT
+173 FRRVRRMASLT

-232 SQSLPGVAVMR
+232 SRSLPGVAVMR
-243 LARALS
+243 LMRAIS
-249 KEAGKVEFSFS
+249 KESDKVEFSFS

-286 NREIEASEPKVV
+286 NREIEAAEPKVV
-298 TVSVNDNSYDFKGTF
+298 TVSVNDDSYDFKGTF
-313 SPKNLPANGITRFIS
+313 SPKTLPANGITRFIS

-380 PTVTVKPTDAYDL
+380 PTITSDPTVAYDL

>member
-1 MKRLCAFFLM
+1 MKRLYALFLM
-11 FSLCLLQA
+11 FSLCLLHA
-19 FAESDNQFCLVTN
+19 FAESDNQFCLVTSV
-32 ASQLHVGDEVVI
+32 SQLHVGDEVVI
-44 VSRDYCAAISKYEA
+44 VSRNHCAAISKYEA
-58 SPYIKSCHVDVLQN
+58 SSYIKSCHVDVLQN
-72 GVAVEVNNDSVA
+72 GAAVEVNNDSVA
-84 VFVMEKSGSSWSF
+84 VFVMEKSGSLWSF
-97 NNEEKGWL
+97 KNEEKGWL

-117 SSDKPK
+117 SSDKPN
-123 AKSNLAEVMVN
+123 AKSNMAEIMVN

-162 MYDDSQEHVQI
+162 MYDDSQEHVRI
-173 YRRVRRMASLT
+173 FRRVRRMASLT

-243 LARALS
+243 LARAIS
-249 KEAGKVEFSFS
+249 READKVEFSFS

-286 NREIEASEPKVV
+286 NREIEAAEPKVV
-298 TVSVNDNSYDFKGTF
+298 TVSVNDDSYDFKGTF
-313 SPKNLPANGITRFIS
+313 SPKTLPANGITRFIS

-380 PTVTVKPTDAYDL
+380 PTITSDPTVAYDL

>member
-1 MKRLCAFFLM
+1 MKRLYALFLM

-44 VSRDYCAAISKYEA
+44 VSRNHCAAISKYEA

-72 GVAVEVNNDSVA
+72 GAAVEVNNDSVA

-97 NNEEKGWL
+97 KNEVKGWL
-105 WASSRVSYELSF
+105 WASARVSYELSF

-123 AKSNLAEVMVN
+123 AKSNMAEIMVN

-184 LSEEADNTPA
+184 LSEDADNMPA

-205 VCLERTFVADGGFY
+205 VCLERTFKADGGFY
-219 SLCLPFSLNYDDL
+219 SLCLPFSLNSDEL
-232 SQSLPGVAVMR
+232 RQWLPGVAVMR
-243 LARALS
+243 LMRAIS
-249 KEAGKVEFSFS
+249 KEADKVEFSFS
-260 RVREIIAGEPYIIKV
+260 RVRVIIAGEPYIIKV

-286 NREIEASEPKVV
+286 NREIEAAEPKVV
-298 TVSVNDNSYDFKGTF
+298 TVSVNDDSYDFKGTF
-313 SPKNLPANGITRFIS
+313 SPKTLPANGITRFVS
-328 SDGTRLVTPNGEGSL
+328 SDGTRLVTPNGEGQL

-373 VETSIDA
+373 VETSIGA
-380 PTVTVKPTDAYDL
+380 PTVTVKPTDVYDL
-393 SGRKTSSRSKGI
+393 SGRKTSLRSKGI